1 MRVCPALAIL
11 KENAMKEFLA
21 QFADSIQCALGCF
34 DRLLF
39 KGYLPISYPASMER
53 WLASRGI
60 LLKDFKRFVTT
71 QSDRLKLHAQR
82 LAAKAGRPYQ
92 YLSRPLR
99 KDDEARR
106 LAQRDG
112 LTEGLICV
120 FAILEQAQSFQLRYG
135 EGKPRL
141 VSTQP
146 RCLCLYFYYLDRDF
160 GLLHVRLQ
168 TWFPFTV
175 QIYVNG
181 HSWLERQLTRR
192 RLGFTACDNAFTS
205 LADPVRAQK
214 LADKLPGLNWP
225 RLLAVFARRVNPLLG
240 DLLDGMTYYWVTD
253 QAEYATD
260 ILFRDA
266 ATLARLYPQ
275 WLEHATLRFSAE
287 DVMTFLGRKL
297 TGQFAGELRSE
308 TKRRW
313 PGARVKHRLKANW
326 IKMYN
331 KFALVL
337 RIETVIND
345 PTEFRIRRPG
355 IRHGQEVVDW
365 FPMAKRVSNLRRYA
379 AIGRAAN
386 ARYLAALR
394 AASDPARAYRQLEV
408 LCRPVQRDGR
418 RHRALNPLSR
428 RDALVF
434 QAVLRGEHHLR
445 GFRAAALARALG
457 WPPITDP
464 AERPRRSARL
474 NRSLRLLRA
483 HELIAKI
490 PHSRRW
496 RVTAV
501 GVTRMSALLHLQTQ
515 PLPVAQLKMAA

>member
-1 MRVCPALAIL
+1 
-11 KENAMKEFLA
+11 MKQFLT
-21 QFADSIQCALGCF
+21 QFTDSIHCSLSCF

-39 KGYLPISYPASMER
+39 KGYLPISHPASMER

-60 LLKDFKRFVTT
+60 LLKDFKSFVTT
-71 QSDRLKLHAQR
+71 QSDRLKAHAQQ

-92 YLSRPLR
+92 YLSRPIR
-99 KDDEARR
+99 KDDEARQI
-106 LAQRDG
+106 ATRDG

-135 EGKPRL
+135 EERPRL

-160 GLLHVRLQ
+160 GLLHIRLQ

-181 HSWLERQLTRR
+181 HSWLERQLTRH
-192 RLGFTACDNAFTS
+192 RLAYTAQDNAFTT
-205 LADPVRAQK
+205 LTDPVRAQK
-214 LADKLPGLNWP
+214 LADKLPTLNWP
-225 RLLAVFARRVNPLLG
+225 RRLALFARRVNPLLSDPLG
-240 DLLDGMTYYWVTD
+240 GMTYYWVTD

-260 ILFRDA
+260 LLFRDA

-297 TGQFAGELRSE
+297 TGQFAGELRSV
-308 TKRRW
+308 TNRRW

-326 IKMYN
+326 LKMYD
-331 KFALVL
+331 KFGCVL

-345 PTEFRIRRPG
+345 PTEFRVRRKG
-355 IRHGQEVVDW
+355 LRHGQEVVGW
-365 FPMAKRVSNLRRYA
+365 FPMAKRVSNLPRYA
-379 AIGRAAN
+379 AIGRTAN
-386 ARYLAALR
+386 ARYLAALS
-394 AASDPARAYRQLEV
+394 AASDPARAYRQLEE

-428 RDALVF
+428 RDSETF
-434 QAVLRGEHHLR
+434 RAVLRGEHHLR
-445 GFRAAALARALG
+445 GFRAANLAHSLG
-457 WPPITDP
+457 WSPAADP
-464 AERPRRSARL
+464 GERQRRSARL
-474 NRSLRLLRA
+474 NRSLRLLWA

-490 PHSRRW
+490 PRSRRW

-501 GVTRMSALLHLQTQ
+501 GVTRMSAILHLQTQ
-515 PLPVAQLKMAA
+515 PLPAAAQKLAA

>member
-1 MRVCPALAIL
+1 MRVCQPLAIF
-11 KENAMKEFLA
+11 KENAMKQFLA
-21 QFADSIQCALGCF
+21 QFADSIQGSLGCF

-39 KGYLPISYPASMER
+39 KGYLPISHSASMER
-53 WLASRGI
+53 WLASRGV
-60 LLKDFKRFVTT
+60 LLKDFKSFVTT
-71 QSDRLKLHAQR
+71 QSDRLKTHAQQ
-82 LAAKAGRPYQ
+82 LAANAGRPYQ
-92 YLSRPLR
+92 YLARPIR
-99 KDDEARR
+99 KDDEARQI
-106 LAQRDG
+106 ATRDG

-135 EGKPRL
+135 EGQPRL

-181 HSWLERQLTRR
+181 HSWLERQLQRR
-192 RLGFTACDNAFTS
+192 HLAYTACDNAFTS
-205 LADPVRAQK
+205 LADPARTQK

-225 RLLAVFARRVNPLLG
+225 RLLSVFARRVNPLLG
-240 DLLDGMTYYWVTD
+240 ELLGDMTYYWVTD

-297 TGQFAGELRSE
+297 TGHFAGELRSV

-313 PGARVKHRLKANW
+313 PGARVQHRMKANW
-326 IKMYN
+326 IKMYD
-331 KFALVL
+331 KFGCVL

-345 PTEFRIRRPG
+345 PTEFRVRRKG
-355 IRHGQEVVDW
+355 LRRGEAVVGW

-386 ARYLAALR
+386 ARYLTALR
-394 AASDPARAYRQLEV
+394 AASDPACAYRQLEV
-408 LCRPVQRDGR
+408 LCRPVHRDDR

-428 RDALVF
+428 RDSEIF

-445 GFRAAALARALG
+445 GFRAADIARALRL
-457 WPPITDP
+457 PPV
-464 AERPRRSARL
+464 AEPPQRARRAARL
-474 NRSLRLLRA
+474 NRLLRLLRG
-483 HELIAKI
+483 HGLIAKI

-501 GVTRMSALLHLQTQ
+501 GVTRMSAILHLQTQ
-515 PLPVAQLKMAA
+515 PLPVKSQALAA